1 MFALQQSIRS
11 AALRAGKMALATAC
25 LAGPLIAAAQPA
37 TVRYP
42 VTEEQRQ
49 TAGQVAQLGVPLS
62 ALAAN
67 APDTY
72 TVKRGDTLWDIS
84 SIFLTSPWR
93 WPELWG

>member
-25 LAGPLIAAAQPA
+25 LAGPAIAVAQPA

-49 TAGQVAQLGVPLS
+49 TAGSPQVPGRSRHGRPATTADGDGIAGRSPL
-62 ALAAN
+62 
-67 APDTY
+67 PQFI
-72 TVKRGDTLWDIS
+72 RGAW
-84 SIFLTSPWR
+84 
-93 WPELWG
+93 